1 MINKTEVEDY
11 DYALFGEVERKT
23 LSRIRQ
29 FIAQRVSAS
38 WAEVPH
44 VTQFDE
50 CDLTNLT
57 NLQRTVSAQAG
68 NVKLTL
74 LAFVMKACANALK
87 AFPDFNASLD
97 ARANELVL
105 KKYVHIAF
113 AADTPFGL
121 LAPVVR
127 DVDCKDPIEIAG
139 AIQLLADKARSGKL
153 AMSDAEG
160 ACFTVTNLG
169 RLGGTGFTPIINA
182 PEIAILGMGRATSRV
197 VDVDGVITTRL
208 MLPLT
213 LTYDHRVIDGVMG
226 GRFLAQVIAQ
236 LREPQQ
242 LLQRVVISN

>member
-1 MINKTEVEDY
+1 MINKPEVEHY
-11 DYALFGEVERKT
+11 DYALFGEVERKP

-29 FIAQRVSAS
+29 VIAQRVSAS

-44 VTQFDE
+44 VAQFDE
-50 CDLTNLT
+50 CDLTKLT
-57 NLQRTVSAQAG
+57 DLQQTISAQAG
-68 NVKLTL
+68 NVKPTL
-74 LAFVMKACANALK
+74 LAFVMKACVNALK

-97 ARANELVL
+97 TRANELVL
-105 KKYVHIAF
+105 KKYVHMAF
-113 AADTPFGL
+113 AAETPVGL

-127 DVDCKDPIEIAG
+127 DVDRKDAIEIAN

-182 PEIAILGMGRATSRV
+182 PEVAILGMGRATSRV
-197 VDVDGVITTRL
+197 VEVDSAITTRM

-213 LTYDHRVIDGVMG
+213 LVYDHRVIDGAMG

-242 LLQRVVISN
+242 LLRRIA